1 MPEMGLILRALCTK
15 YIMVVQLASDLPLV
29 NGKKLQ
35 FDGL

>member
-15 YIMVVQLASDLPLV
+15 YIMVVLASDLPLV